1 MIEIEKA
8 VKIAFN
14 KEKKSAI
21 TVVFFSHS
29 FIDSFICSF
38 VRSFVRSFIRSFFLP
53 FIHLQ
58 QTYLGI
64 EMTSSGRYTY
74 AREILCKNAAKI

>member
-38 VRSFVRSFIRSFFLP
+38 VHSFFLSSFHSFTTNLP
-53 FIHLQ
+53 GNRNDIVWSLHLRKRNPLQ
-58 QTYLGI
+58 K
-64 EMTSSGRYTY
+64 
-74 AREILCKNAAKI
+74 CC

>member
-38 VRSFVRSFIRSFFLP
+38 LRSFVRSFLRSFVLSFFFS
-53 FIHLQ
+53 FIYNKP
-58 QTYLGI
+58 TW
-64 EMTSSGRYTY
+64 E
-74 AREILCKNAAKI
+74 

>member
-21 TVVFFSHS
+21 TVVFFSPS

-38 VRSFVRSFIRSFFLP
+38 VHSFCLSSFHSFTTNLP
-53 FIHLQ
+53 GNRNDILWSLH
-58 QTYLGI
+58 
-64 EMTSSGRYTY
+64 
-74 AREILCKNAAKI
+74 LCKRNPLQKCC

>member
-29 FIDSFICSF
+29 FIDSFIC
-38 VRSFVRSFIRSFFLP
+38 SFVRSFIRSFFLP

>member
-29 FIDSFICSF
+29 FIDSFIHLF
-38 VRSFVRSFIRSFFLP
+38 VRSFVRSFVHSFFL
-53 FIHLQ
+53 
-58 QTYLGI
+58 
-64 EMTSSGRYTY
+64 SSFHSFTTNLPGNRND
-74 AREILCKNAAKI
+74 ILWSLHLCKRNPLQKCC

>member
-38 VRSFVRSFIRSFFLP
+38 VRSFVRSFVLSFFLS
-53 FIHLQ
+53 FIYNKP
-58 QTYLGI
+58 TW
-64 EMTSSGRYTY
+64 E
-74 AREILCKNAAKI
+74 

>member
-21 TVVFFSHS
+21 TVVFFSHF
-29 FIDSFICSF
+29 FIDSF
-38 VRSFVRSFIRSFFLP
+38 VHSFFL
-53 FIHLQ
+53 
-58 QTYLGI
+58 
-64 EMTSSGRYTY
+64 SSFHSFTTNLPGNRND
-74 AREILCKNAAKI
+74 IVWSLHLCKRNPLQKCC

>member
-38 VRSFVRSFIRSFFLP
+38 IRSFFLP
-53 FIHLQ
+53 FIHSQ

>member
-14 KEKKSAI
+14 KEKKLAI

-29 FIDSFICSF
+29 FIDSF
-38 VRSFVRSFIRSFFLP
+38 VHSFFL
-53 FIHLQ
+53 
-58 QTYLGI
+58 
-64 EMTSSGRYTY
+64 SSFHSFTTNLPGNRND
-74 AREILCKNAAKI
+74 IVWSLHLCKRNPLQKCC

>member
-21 TVVFFSHS
+21 SVVFFSHS
-29 FIDSFICSF
+29 FIYSFICSF
-38 VRSFVRSFIRSFFLP
+38 VHSFFL
-53 FIHLQ
+53 
-58 QTYLGI
+58 
-64 EMTSSGRYTY
+64 SSFHSFTTNLPGNRND
-74 AREILCKNAAKI
+74 IVWSLHLCKRNPLQKCC

>member
-21 TVVFFSHS
+21 AVVFFSHS

-38 VRSFVRSFIRSFFLP
+38 VHSFFLSFFLS
-53 FIHLQ
+53 FIHNKP
-58 QTYLGI
+58 TW
-64 EMTSSGRYTY
+64 E
-74 AREILCKNAAKI
+74 

>member
-38 VRSFVRSFIRSFFLP
+38 VHSFFL
-53 FIHLQ
+53 
-58 QTYLGI
+58 
-64 EMTSSGRYTY
+64 SSFYSFTTNLPGNRND
-74 AREILCKNAAKI
+74 IVWSLHLCKRNPLQKCG